1 MRYPSDLSDS
11 HWKILE
17 PLLDPPD
24 KEGPKF
30 EDLRTVVDAIL
41 YISHTGCQWRYL
53 PSEYGKWTRV
63 WSQFRRWKKK
73 GTWDRVLAACHTQ
86 VRLADGR
93 EPEPSMIILDPSLAR
108 GASNGGK
115 TFHDQGGPHGATKG
129 AKQLVAVD
137 ITGLPLAAVTVPAS
151 IHDGKAISELLA
163 AHDFGERLEQVLVDR
178 GVNTKQA
185 AAIANA
191 KR

>member
-1 MRYPSDLSDS
+1 
-11 HWKILE
+11 
-17 PLLDPPD
+17 
-24 KEGPKF
+24 
-30 EDLRTVVDAIL
+30 
-41 YISHTGCQWRYL
+41 
-53 PSEYGKWTRV
+53 
-63 WSQFRRWKKK
+63 
-73 GTWDRVLAACHTQ
+73 
-86 VRLADGR
+86 
-93 EPEPSMIILDPSLAR
+93 MIILDPSLAR